1 MKTNAWNFPICTCI
15 SAKKSYS
22 LAHFNQTSKY
32 CVLFVMKSAKQM
44 AEHTVISK
52 TSVDSMQTVTSEI
65 SGKRKS
71 ILLNAVA
78 NSVYKQQVNSLY
90 RVWWI
95 WT

>member
-1 MKTNAWNFPICTCI
+1 
-15 SAKKSYS
+15 
-22 LAHFNQTSKY
+22 
-32 CVLFVMKSAKQM
+32 M

-90 RVWWI
+90 RVW
-95 WT
+95 